1 MSEPVFS
8 DPFDRWWADRRGV
21 RRSEPQ
27 SADSAA
33 ARAAAR
39 DAWKAASER
48 TAGAR
53 EPAAV
58 DAEGPV
64 ITNAESYALHL
75 GARAL
80 AEVAA
85 GLERSGLRDLAVESA
100 SSAAAL
106 DDLQRRSTVAA
117 AREQSTEQEAE
128 R

>member
-8 DPFDRWWADRRGV
+8 DPFDRWWAEKRDA
-21 RRSEPQ
+21 RRSTRP
-27 SADSAA
+27 SADAA
-33 ARAAAR
+33 AEAAAR

-48 TAGAR
+48 SSTG
-53 EPAAV
+53 PANA
-58 DAEGPV
+58 DAESPL

-100 SSAAAL
+100 TSAAAL

>member
-8 DPFDRWWADRRGV
+8 DPFDRWWAEQRDVRGSTRR
-21 RRSEPQ
+21 
-27 SADSAA
+27 SAA
-33 ARAAAR
+33 AEAAAR

-48 TAGAR
+48 SSGSSGPAPEGA
-53 EPAAV
+53 ENPL
-58 DAEGPV
+58 

-117 AREQSTEQEAE
+117 ARERSTEQEAE